1 MNHDEKFQLTISN
14 TILIQL
20 VKEAGLS
27 AMDEG
32 KFQLYS
38 LAHYIPGAL
47 LMLAWASLL
56 VHCIWPIDALPD
68 ILAVA
73 AKEKSN

>member
-1 MNHDEKFQLTISN
+1 MFQFDIRISN
-14 TILIQL
+14 AILMKL

-32 KFQLYS
+32 KFWLYS

-47 LMLAWASLL
+47 LMLAWAGLL
-56 VHCIWPIDALPD
+56 VHCIWPVDASPD
-68 ILAVA
+68 ALAVA
-73 AKEKSN
+73 TKVKSN